1 MAGAQKLLVSA
12 RGLAA
17 DTEELI
23 EHIAD
28 QSESRIVA
36 AREKA
41 REAVSRARAEFAGL
55 AHAGTARVRAAG
67 QAGQE
72 YVRAHPWQTISGM
85 VVVALI
91 ASALLARR
99 SEK

>member
-1 MAGAQKLLVSA
+1 MSRAQKLLAEA

-23 EHIAD
+23 EQIAE
-28 QSESRIVA
+28 QSGSGIAV

-41 REAVSRARAEFAGL
+41 REAVARARAEITEFTEAG
-55 AHAGTARVRAAG
+55 AARVRAAG

-72 YVRAHPWQTISGM
+72 YVRAHPVQTIAG
-85 VVVALI
+85 VALAALI
-91 ASALLARR
+91 AAALIWRG
-99 SEK
+99 SKK